1 MKILLLFSYLI
12 QIYIALI
19 GIILMPFY
27 LKNMGVEAFGLIG
40 FFLTLQSWLQLL
52 DFGLSSTL
60 SREMSLY
67 RAGAI
72 SATIIWQRLHSLE
85 WLSGLIAFTTIT
97 GLVLLRNL
105 IVNKWLTFQYLSSD
119 TVSICIIF
127 MAITAALRWL
137 MGLYRAALV
146 GLERQIW
153 VNSASGFFSTV
164 KFVGVMPLIIYWSA
178 DPLTFFAYQGLIGI
192 LEFLTFFVMVY
203 RVLPKSSTN
212 FLPRWDAIQPM
223 LAIAGPMAFI
233 TSTWI
238 FLTQI
243 DRLILSKTLTLEE
256 YGYFTLATMAASSV
270 LMLVPPLNQVLQP
283 RITILASQ
291 GKDGA
296 LQNLYRLA
304 TQFITPMFLAIG
316 GTLAL
321 FSEPILLA
329 WTNNLQVA
337 KAAAPILFW
346 YGLANA
352 LVGILVLPFMVQFA
366 WGYLR
371 LHIIGNI
378 LLIFVLLPVLIYTS
392 ITQGGVGAGLTL
404 FTARLLFLLFWIP
417 VVHRRLMPKLVF
429 SWLLFDLGP
438 AFFAVLGTLIIG
450 CALFPTS
457 VDRLST
463 LILISIIFLA
473 ALIAG
478 LLTGDLSREEFLT
491 WIKKLTSHKKFP

>member
-1 MKILLLFSYLI
+1 MPVYL
-12 QIYIALI
+12 QY
-19 GIILMPFY
+19 
-27 LKNMGVEAFGLIG
+27 MGVEAFGLIG

-72 SATIIWQRLHSLE
+72 SVAIIWQRLHSLE
-85 WLSGLIAFTTIT
+85 WLSGLIAFTTIA

-119 TVSICIIF
+119 TVSTCIIF

-153 VNSASGFFSTV
+153 VNCISGFFSTV
-164 KFVGVMPLIIYWSA
+164 KFVGVVPLIIYWSA
-178 DPLTFFAYQGLIGI
+178 DPLTFFAYQGLIGT
-192 LEFLTFFVMVY
+192 LEFLTFFIMAY
-203 RVLPKSSTN
+203 HVLPKSSTS

-223 LAIAGPMAFI
+223 LVIAGPMAFI
-233 TSTWI
+233 TSVWI

-243 DRLILSKTLTLEE
+243 DRLILSKILTLEE
-256 YGYFTLATMAASSV
+256 YGYFTVATMAASSV

-291 GKDGA
+291 GKDEA
-296 LQNLYRLA
+296 LQKVYRLA
-304 TQFITPMFLAIG
+304 TQFITTMFLAIG

-321 FSEPILLA
+321 FSEPILMT
-329 WTNNLQVA
+329 WTNNLQA
-337 KAAAPILFW
+337 TKAAAPILFW

-366 WGYLR
+366 RGYLR
-371 LHIIGNI
+371 LHVIGNI
-378 LLIFVLLPVLIYTS
+378 LLAFTLLPVLIYTS
-392 ITQGGVGAGLTL
+392 ITQGGVGAGFTL

-417 VVHRRLMPKLVF
+417 VVHRQLMPNLVF
-429 SWLLFDLGP
+429 SWPLFDLGP
-438 AFFAVLGTLIIG
+438 AFFAVFGTLIIG
-450 CALFPTS
+450 YKLFPTS
-457 VDRLST
+457 IDPLST
-463 LILISIIFLA
+463 FILISIIFLT

-478 LLTGDLSREEFLT
+478 LLAGNLSREETLT
-491 WIKKLTSHKKFP
+491 WIKKLILYKKSP